1 MARTLAAVAREVQGR
16 LVGVDQSF
24 GAVTTDTRALGP
36 GSLFVAIP
44 GDRFD
49 GNDFVDEAL
58 TKGAAGALV
67 SRVAASALPQIEV
80 RDSRRA
86 LGAMARAWRA
96 SFSIPAVAVT
106 GSSGKTTVKEL
117 IAAIL
122 GVSRSICVT
131 QGNLNNDIG
140 VPLTLMR
147 LTVEHDAARRRARRE
162 PRRRDRLPRAAR
174 AADGRRHHERGR
186 GASRGLRLAARRLCR
201 QRRAARSL
209 AARRHGGH
217 QRRRSVP
224 QRLGRALA
232 LRIHRHVR
240 FCAER
245 RLPRARRAAA
255 SWRRA
260 RSSACA
266 CPTARRPT
274 SGCRLLGR
282 QNVAN
287 ALAAAAAAQAVGAST
302 DDIVAGLAR
311 AMPVRGRLRAVPGR
325 NGATIIDDSYNANPG
340 SVHAALDHL
349 AGSAAGGS
357 SCSATWPSSGRRRRR
372 CTRRSASTR
381 AAAAICCSRSA
392 SSRAKR
398 RRRSARRAAASPTSR
413 RRELRSIRLLASDT
427 TVLVK
432 GSRVMGLDRLVQGAR
447 SRRHEGAL
455 MLSTSPTI

>member
-1 MARTLAAVAREVQGR
+1 MTRTLAALAREVQGR
-16 LVGVDQSF
+16 LVGPDQAF

-58 TKGAAGALV
+58 NKGAAGALV
-67 SRVAASALPQIEV
+67 SRLATSALPQVEV

-96 SFSIPAVAVT
+96 SFSIPVVAVT

-117 IAAIL
+117 VAAIL

-147 LTVEHDAARRRARRE
+147 LTAEHDALVIELGANHAGEIDYLARLAQPTVGVITNAAEAHLEGFGSLRGVCVAKGE
-162 PRRRDRLPRAAR
+162 LLDHLPRAGTAVIN
-174 AADGRRHHERGR
+174 ADDQFRTDWV
-186 GASRGLRLAARRLCR
+186 
-201 QRRAARSL
+201 ARSRCEFPVTFGF
-209 AARRHGGH
+209 A
-217 QRRRSVP
+217 
-224 QRLGRALA
+224 
-232 LRIHRHVR
+232 
-240 FCAER
+240 
-245 RLPRARRAAA
+245 
-255 SWRRA
+255 
-260 RSSACA
+260 
-266 CPTARRPT
+266 PTAD
-274 SGCRLLGR
+274 CRVLGEPHFMATGSEFRMHLPDGEEVEVWLPLLGR

-302 DDIVAGLAR
+302 EDIVAGLAR
-311 AMPVRGRLRAVPGR
+311 AAPVRGRLRAVAGR

-349 AGSAAGGS
+349 AGL
-357 SCSATWPSSGRRRRR
+357 SGRRILVFGNMAELGPAAPALHQEIGEYARGRVDLLFAIGDL
-372 CTRRSASTR
+372 ASE
-381 AAAAICCSRSA
+381 AAAAFGMDG
-392 SSRAKR
+392 R
-398 RRRSARRAAASPTSR
+398 RVADIEAARAALDP
-413 RRELRSIRLLASDT
+413 LLGQGV

-432 GSRVMGLDRLVQGAR
+432 GSRVMGLDRLVKTLEAEGAR
-447 SRRHEGAL
+447 AN
-455 MLSTSPTI
+455 